1 MSVTVDFFED
11 IPRRNQTSDLRVQ
24 IPCSDA
30 VRWSHRDSMVS
41 KAHYKVH
48 IQTPLQSS

>member
-24 IPCSDA
+24 IPCSDGA
-30 VRWSHRDSMVS
+30 TETLW
-41 KAHYKVH
+41 
-48 IQTPLQSS
+48 